1 GSSYTTPIETMD
13 AFYDSL
19 KAGSWVG
26 VSWWTFGGYKE
37 CTATL
42 DYVDGTLKRYTP
54 ANPDGI
60 EYSKDELA
68 SYRRRFIA
76 SRMRMFNDVVYN
88 QFRHLNGSVPKE

>member
-1 GSSYTTPIETMD
+1 M
-13 AFYDSL
+13 
-19 KAGSWVG
+19 
-26 VSWWTFGGYKE
+26 SWWTFGGYKE